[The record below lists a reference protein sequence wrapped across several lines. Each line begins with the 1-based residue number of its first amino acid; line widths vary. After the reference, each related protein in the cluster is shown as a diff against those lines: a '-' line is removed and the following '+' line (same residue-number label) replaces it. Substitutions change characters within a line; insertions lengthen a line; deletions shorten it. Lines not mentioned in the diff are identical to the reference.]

1 MLRRRRED
9 DPDTTHRWLVSYAD
23 FITLLFAFFVVMYSI
38 SQINEGKYKV
48 LSNSLLSA
56 FAVQPEVNE
65 TPVETAGGG
74 GANASG
80 ALENSGDS
88 VLETSGADPE
98 TISLPRDAPPSEAE
112 RRQFAELSQQVQKS
126 LQSLVDAGVVEV
138 RANEDWIEID
148 MRSGLLFESGSD
160 VLANAADPVIR
171 ELAGRLRDG
180 SNLLRVRG
188 YTDNEPI
195 ETERFPSNWELSSA
209 RAVAVVRM
217 LQNLGVS
224 PGRLAVEGYG
234 QYNPVASNDTAQ
246 GRARNRRVV
255 LAISRLHALKPDAG
269 RTTTEQ
275 TPGNVA
281 DQTGAAQTGSV
292 QSGSGAATT
301 NADAPAAEPEAALDV
316 VRLPSG
322 GLLIRGKTTPPANDQ
337 TVRDK
342 PADANADAAKNTPPA
357 TPPGREPERR

>member
-1 MLRRRRED
+1 MLRRRREEE
-9 DPDTTHRWLVSYAD
+9 PDTTHRWLVSYAD

-88 VLETSGADPE
+88 VLEISGADPE

-112 RRQFAELSQQVQKS
+112 RRQFAELSQQVQQS

-171 ELAGRLRDG
+171 EIAGRLREG

-217 LQNLGVS
+217 LQNLGIS

-234 QYNPVASNDTAQ
+234 QYNPVASNDTVQ

-255 LAISRLHALKPDAG
+255 LAISRLHALSPA
-269 RTTTEQ
+269 
-275 TPGNVA
+275 
-281 DQTGAAQTGSV
+281 
-292 QSGSGAATT
+292 GAATT
-301 NADAPAAEPEAALDV
+301 AAQQDGAAPAADSVTAVEAAGRAEGTRPATAGAEEPEAGLDI

-322 GLLIRGKTTPPANDQ
+322 GLLIRGKSAPADGKP
-337 TVRDK
+337 VSDK
-342 PADANADAAKNTPPA
+342 PADGTPDAAKNTPPA